1 MTSPSRFPALLA
13 FLAGGLS
20 AALLLFSVLSPQPD
34 PQHLLTFASTH
45 RGAYALL
52 ASLALAWSV
61 FSVPFVVALGDVL
74 GGVNRQLASAA
85 RLLTVGGI
93 LLLGFAIFM
102 SVGAT
107 LSVVSAQPA
116 PSADIAAYQLKFWSH
131 LGFYLTDP
139 GLMAWGLGQL
149 LFGWLAWRG
158 RALPRWTSVVGL
170 VGGAAGLLTLA
181 VYQTPVLALL
191 QLLSFAVWGFAVGA
205 VFVRGPTAVGVMQVT
220 SSERSARG

>member
-1 MTSPSRFPALLA
+1 MTGHSRFPALLA

-20 AALLLFSVLSPQPD
+20 AALLLFSLLSPQPD
-34 PQHLLTFASTH
+34 PEHLLTFASTH

-52 ASLALAWSV
+52 ASLALAWSI
-61 FSVPFVVALGDVL
+61 FSAPFVVVLSDVL
-74 GGVNRQLASAA
+74 GGVNRLIASAA
-85 RLLTVGGI
+85 KLLTAGGI
-93 LLLGFAIFM
+93 LLLGFAIFI

-116 PSADIAAYQLKFWSH
+116 PSPDIAAYQLKFWSH

-139 GLMAWGLGQL
+139 GLMAWGLGQF
-149 LFGWLAWRG
+149 LFGWLSWRG
-158 RALPRWTSVVGL
+158 DALPRWTSVVGL

-191 QLLSFAVWGFAVGA
+191 QLLCFAVWGFAVGIHLA
-205 VFVRGPTAVGVMQVT
+205 RTSTAVGVILD
-220 SSERSARG
+220 